1 MVRFRRKI
9 VLFTRGN
16 TNKCST
22 TRAPRPIWHDPR
34 SFRSDRPAA
43 WARKARYA
51 PRIFVAARPCLPSPP
66 SVETRQLHN
75 KYGPAELRARLEAEG
90 FPRTTLSFYR
100 YVRIEDPSTL
110 RNALY
115 TEWDALGVLGR
126 IYLAHEGIN
135 AQLSVPTHHFEA
147 FRKTLDARPE
157 FNGVPFKI
165 AVEDDG
171 KSFLKLTLKVRH
183 KLVADG
189 LTDNAFD
196 VSNVGEHLDAE
207 AFNRKLEE
215 GALVVDMRNNYEC
228 LVGHFEGAYLPKA
241 ETFRGAIEEV
251 VEMLRSQTP
260 QDLDQGARSACLS
273 GRQVD
278 PLGRPTAV
286 PEVLLYCTG
295 GIRCEKASAWLRH
308 HGITNVGQLHG
319 GIIDYARQV
328 RAKGLPS
335 KYKGQNFVFDGRLA
349 ERITDDVVSTCMQ
362 CGQPSDRITNCQQ
375 HTCNVLLVQ
384 CEACATKYAD
394 CCTPSCREIHL
405 LPEEVQRE
413 WRKGKPSASA
423 KMKAVRDPEALRKRI
438 AEEEAILAAGGG
450 LHPELTDI
458 TSGLKVR
465 REISGINDQPTS
477 RVGSVAAND

>member
-1 MVRFRRKI
+1 MEAHELR
-9 VLFTRGN
+9 
-16 TNKCST
+16 
-22 TRAPRPIWHDPR
+22 
-34 SFRSDRPAA
+34 
-43 WARKARYA
+43 
-51 PRIFVAARPCLPSPP
+51 
-66 SVETRQLHN
+66 N
-75 KYGPAELRARLEAEG
+75 KYGPQELRARLEAEG

-100 YVRIEDPSTL
+100 YVQLADPVAL
-110 RNALY
+110 RNELY
-115 TEWDALGVLGR
+115 SEWEALGVLGR

-147 FRKTLDARPE
+147 FRKAIDARPE
-157 FNGVPFKI
+157 FANVPFKI
-165 AVEDDG
+165 AVEPTSAEASAG
-171 KSFLKLTLKVRH
+171 KGQWHSFLKLILKVRP

-189 LTDNAFD
+189 LADNAFD

-241 ETFRGAIEEV
+241 ETFRGAIDEV
-251 VEMLRSQTP
+251 VDMLRQQGSQ
-260 QDLDQGARSACLS
+260 DAVSSDRSTQCSDTYRSDGTDA
-273 GRQVD
+273 G
-278 PLGRPTAV
+278 
-286 PEVLLYCTG
+286 PEILLYCTG

-349 ERITDDVVSTCMQ
+349 ERITADVVSTCMQ
-362 CGQPSDRITNCQQ
+362 CGQASDRITNCQQ

-438 AEEEAILAAGGG
+438 AEEEVLLAQKGT
-450 LHPELTDI
+450 LHPEIVSAKDLASPQLRNI
-458 TSGLKVR
+458 TSEEEPE
-465 REISGINDQPTS
+465 REISRSIDQATSTS
-477 RVGSVAAND
+477 RLSACE